1 MKDILKQNNTLN
13 KPLDVARLEFLNWV
27 NSNIFGKE
35 RSRLDAYFY
44 NLVYRGGLNF
54 HAEADL
60 IKNVSSS
67 DINLAFAPSNSTTNL
82 LFSHELLQAGQY
94 SMLKSFIE
102 LKLGTVVN
110 SFTVANVGN
119 PVTAQTITLGTL
131 SNGAYY
137 VVFFPVNKACKFEIT
152 VADIINNTAIGVAGG
167 LAAGL
172 HGVLFK
178 TTNTT
183 PVITLTAALG
193 VGLTAGAAQTNIKL
207 YPVSEWVLNELKI
220 ISCSEVE

>member
-1 MKDILKQNNTLN
+1 MKNILKQNNDLN
-13 KPLDVARLEFLNWV
+13 KSLDVARLEFLNWV

-35 RSRLDAYFY
+35 RIRLDAYFY

-54 HAEADL
+54 HDEADL
-60 IKNVSSS
+60 IKNVSAA
-67 DINLAFAPSNSTTNL
+67 DLNVAFAPSNSTTNL
-82 LFSHELLQAGQY
+82 LFNHELLSSGQY

-110 SFTVANVGN
+110 SFTVADIGAI
-119 PVTAQTITLGTL
+119 TAQTITLGTL

-152 VADIINNTAIGVAGG
+152 VADIINNTAIGAVGG

-183 PVITLTAALG
+183 PVITLTAAGG